1 MTSRRTFLKL
11 SIASGVGYLASSC
24 ESFDRFFLGDKRIL
38 EDETVIIGAGA
49 AGLVAALNMKKHR
62 KPYRIYE
69 ASGQLGGRVRSYKK
83 FELGADYFDLEDR
96 SLISLLRELKVDFT
110 KEEYLDPEKS
120 FYSSGRFYSKA
131 QLLRPMKS
139 LIQTMDTQFKILTSQ
154 LKNSLN
160 PKISLDES
168 FNIRNLNSLIEMIPA
183 SYLPSREYFR
193 ASLEHEYGFEFKS
206 LSLFHVTV
214 CWPQLKRKYFLIG
227 GQVGS
232 FKKGSFD
239 LVQSLTERVQGVV
252 PAHLIRL
259 NESLIEI
266 IDRNFTNELIF
277 STPRG
282 RESVFVE
289 KIIFALPLN
298 QLVQIKGIENYLPIK
313 SLISQTRFGHYR
325 SYFAT
330 PEVINNAK
338 LPPARS
344 RSFLA
349 KYDKTVHWQYDPENK
364 VINAR
369 VSPTHQPLT
378 FNEFQKEIESLKGV
392 IHSGN
397 NLKIVNEHIFSHSFL
412 DTQTI
417 ASFRPLYSDTVQIFK
432 QSQDS
437 KVLFV
442 GDWTESLQMGSLEA
456 AVKSGANLNNGL
468 FKN

>member
-11 SIASGVGYLASSC
+11 TIASGVSYLATSC

-38 EDETVIIGAGA
+38 EDETVIIGAGVS
-49 AGLVAALNMKKHR
+49 GLVAALNMKKHR
-62 KPYRIYE
+62 MPYRLYE

-96 SLISLLRELKVDFT
+96 SLISLLRELKVDYA

-139 LIQTMDTQFKILTSQ
+139 LLQTMDAQFKILTSQ
-154 LKNSLN
+154 LKNSLD
-160 PKISLDES
+160 PKISLDQS
-168 FNIRNLNSLIEMIPA
+168 FNIRDLNNLIEMIPA
-183 SYLPSREYFR
+183 SHLPSREYFR
-193 ASLEHEYGFEFKS
+193 ASLEHEYGLEYKS
-206 LSLFHVTV
+206 LSLFHVTA
-214 CWPQLKRKYFLIG
+214 CWPQLKRKYFLLG
-227 GQVGS
+227 GQVAS
-232 FKKGSFD
+232 FKKGSLDF
-239 LVQSLTERVQGVV
+239 VQSLTERVQGVV

-282 RESVFVE
+282 KESVFVE

-298 QLVQIKGIENYLPIK
+298 QLAKIKGIENYLPIN
-313 SLISQTRFGHYR
+313 SLMSQTRFGHYR

-330 PEVINNAK
+330 AEATNNAK

-349 KYDKTVHWQYDPENK
+349 KYDKTVHWQYHPENK
-364 VINAR
+364 VIKAR
-369 VSPTHQPLT
+369 VSPSHQPLT

-397 NLKIVNEHIFSHSFL
+397 NLKIINEEIFSHSFL
-412 DTQTI
+412 DAQTI
-417 ASFRPLYSDTVQIFK
+417 AAFRPLFSDTVQIFK

-456 AVKSGANLNNGL
+456 AVKSAANLNNGL